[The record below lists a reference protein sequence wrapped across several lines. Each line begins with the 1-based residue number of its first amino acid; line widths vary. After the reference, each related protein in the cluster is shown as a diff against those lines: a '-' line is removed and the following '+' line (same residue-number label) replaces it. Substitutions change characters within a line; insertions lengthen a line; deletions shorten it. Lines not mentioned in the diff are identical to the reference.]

1 MASRFVLTAQVQL
14 QAPTNT
20 RQVVNQIQQQL
31 RGVNVQVNLREVN
44 KPPVRLII

>member
-20 RQVVNQIQQQL
+20 RQVVNQIQRQL
-31 RGVNVQVNLREVN
+31 SGVNMQVNYKAVN
-44 KPPVRLII
+44 RPPSRLTT